1 MKIVIAGAGAVGFH
15 LAELLAREDNDIIL
29 IDTNEDVLNHASTH
43 LDVLTIKGDATSISI
58 LQKAEIEKARLF
70 LAVTTSQTTN
80 ILSSILAKQMGAKKT
95 IARVNNTE
103 YLQKEQK
110 ENFLKLGVD
119 TLISPQQL
127 AAQEIER
134 LLNQSSFTD
143 IFDFENGKISI
154 VGFTI
159 DDSSYVVNK
168 TFLEVNRMTPSFSCR
183 GLAIL
188 RNHKTIIPNG
198 DTIIKQGDH
207 MYMVVQN
214 KHLEEATS
222 FAGKQLKD
230 VKRVMIIGGSK
241 LALRTAEKIEDKY
254 AVSIVVNNKKTGEEF
269 LETLHNALVI
279 VADYSNIDTLK
290 EEGLSKMD
298 AFVALTP
305 NSEINIITSLMAE
318 EVGVY
323 KTIALVNNTDY
334 THISQNIGIDTII
347 NKKLIAANNIFRF
360 VRKGNIEAI
369 GSLHGV
375 DAEVIEFVIHK
386 KNRLTKHPIKEL
398 HLPSKAII
406 AGVVRGNNSYIPD
419 GDFQLEQNDKVIVF
433 TQPEA
438 IRKVEEIF
446 K

>member
-1 MKIVIAGAGAVGFH
+1 
-15 LAELLAREDNDIIL
+15 
-29 IDTNEDVLNHASTH
+29 
-43 LDVLTIKGDATSISI
+43 
-58 LQKAEIEKARLF
+58 
-70 LAVTTSQTTN
+70 
-80 ILSSILAKQMGAKKT
+80 
-95 IARVNNTE
+95 
-103 YLQKEQK
+103 
-110 ENFLKLGVD
+110 
-119 TLISPQQL
+119 
-127 AAQEIER
+127 
-134 LLNQSSFTD
+134 
-143 IFDFENGKISI
+143 
-154 VGFTI
+154 
-159 DDSSYVVNK
+159 
-168 TFLEVNRMTPSFSCR
+168 
-183 GLAIL
+183 
-188 RNHKTIIPNG
+188 
-198 DTIIKQGDH
+198 
-207 MYMVVQN
+207 
-214 KHLEEATS
+214 
-222 FAGKQLKD
+222 
-230 VKRVMIIGGSK
+230 
-241 LALRTAEKIEDKY
+241 
-254 AVSIVVNNKKTGEEF
+254 KKTGEEF

>member
-1 MKIVIAGAGAVGFH
+1 V
-15 LAELLAREDNDIIL
+15 
-29 IDTNEDVLNHASTH
+29 
-43 LDVLTIKGDATSISI
+43 
-58 LQKAEIEKARLF
+58 
-70 LAVTTSQTTN
+70 
-80 ILSSILAKQMGAKKT
+80 KKT
-95 IARVNNTE
+95 IARVNNPE
-103 YLQKEQK
+103 YLQEEQK
-110 ENFLKLGVD
+110 ENFFKLGVD

-134 LLNQSSFTD
+134 LLRQSSFTD
-143 IFDFENGKISI
+143 IFEFEGGKISI

-159 DDSSYVVNK
+159 EETSIIANK
-168 TFLEVNRMTPSFSCR
+168 SFLEFNNMTPNFSCR
-183 GLAIL
+183 GIAIL
-188 RNHKTIIPNG
+188 RNHKTIIPRG

-214 KHLEEATS
+214 KQIDEAKT
-222 FAGKQLKD
+222 FAGKKVKKL
-230 VKRVMIIGGSK
+230 KRVMIIGGSK
-241 LALRTAEKIEDKY
+241 LALRTAEKLEDKY
-254 AVSIVVNNKKTGEEF
+254 SVSIVVNDKKTGDDF

-279 VADYSNIDTLK
+279 VADYGNVDILK
-290 EEGLSKMD
+290 EEGLERMD

-323 KTIALVNNTDY
+323 KTIALVDNTDY

-360 VRKGNIEAI
+360 VRKGNIQAI
-369 GSLHGV
+369 GGLHGV
-375 DAEVIEFVIHK
+375 DAEVIEFIVHK
-386 KNRLTKHPIKEL
+386 KNRLLKHPIKNL
-398 HLPSKAII
+398 HLPKKSII